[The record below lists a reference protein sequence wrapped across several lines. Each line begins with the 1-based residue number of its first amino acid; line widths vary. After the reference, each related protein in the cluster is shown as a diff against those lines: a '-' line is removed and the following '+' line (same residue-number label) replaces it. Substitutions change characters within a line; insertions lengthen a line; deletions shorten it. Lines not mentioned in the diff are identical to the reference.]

1 MRVRTAA
8 QALGWFSL
16 ALGAMELL
24 APKRVGR
31 SMGLDKPNT
40 VRAFGMREIASG
52 AMILAR
58 PRKGVGMWSRVG
70 GDLLDLG
77 VLAMARPVSGRQKWL
92 HRAALGAVAGALA
105 ADAWTGMKLR
115 REDRRLQERLGVV

>member
-1 MRVRTAA
+1 
-8 QALGWFSL
+8 
-16 ALGAMELL
+16 MELL

-77 VLAMARPVSGRQKWL
+77 ELAMARPVSGRQ
-92 HRAALGAVAGALA
+92 
-105 ADAWTGMKLR
+105 
-115 REDRRLQERLGVV
+115 